1 MWTGLP
7 DLNGLLTPLLT
18 WATTAIATIA
28 AIILVWSIYE
38 NWTQNPDRFSW
49 FAALFKAL
57 GIGLVAAVAVNSAQI
72 IGFFVGGGGAPPG
85 P

>member
-7 DLNGLLTPLLT
+7 DLKALLLPVLT
-18 WATTAIATIA
+18 WATTAVATIA
-28 AIILVWSIYE
+28 ALILIWSIYE

-57 GIGLVAAVAVNSAQI
+57 GVGLIAVVAFNAVTIINFFISAA
-72 IGFFVGGGGAPPG
+72 GGGTP
-85 P
+85 